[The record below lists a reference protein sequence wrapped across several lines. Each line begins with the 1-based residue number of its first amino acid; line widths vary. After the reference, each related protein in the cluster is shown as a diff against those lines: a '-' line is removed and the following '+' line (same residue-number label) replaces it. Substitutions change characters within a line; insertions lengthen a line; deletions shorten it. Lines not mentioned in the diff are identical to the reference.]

1 MGPKGTVIPD
11 SGGTHF
17 FTGILLPMLA
27 ETNIELQWGP
37 VAFTLE
43 DPILRAPSGPFSILH
58 HVSSCS
64 LRWFEEAKLDQFHLT
79 TMIQLVI
86 PGATF
91 VMMFSSDNNLLG

>member
-1 MGPKGTVIPD
+1 MEPISLLGM
-11 SGGTHF
+11 
-17 FTGILLPMLA
+17 LLPILA

-43 DPILRAPSGPFSILH
+43 DPILHVPSGPFSILH
-58 HVSSCS
+58 HVFSCS
-64 LRWFEEAKLDQFHLT
+64 LRWLEERRNWINFILT
-79 TMIQLVI
+79 PMIPLLI